1 MNIREIIGE
10 LETRRKMF
18 HLIALLLWLLPLYLF
33 PLWLVFLLFTLVLLL
48 NFLTLLKVGNHRL
61 SFYYRLVYGL
71 ERERN
76 YSRPGIQALWANLG
90 IFMSLLLFGREP
102 AMVAVVVL
110 AVGDAFASIVGI
122 NYGRRR
128 IGDRSLEGTSAFFL
142 STFFVLLPF
151 LGFWKAF
158 LVCFFSALVELAPLK
173 LDDNFTVPLTAG
185 LLYHLL
191 T

>member
-1 MNIREIIGE
+1 MNIREIIEE
-10 LETRRKMF
+10 LETKRKMF
-18 HLIALLLWLLPLYLF
+18 HLFALLLWLLPLYLLPF
-33 PLWLVFLLFTLVLLL
+33 WLVFFLFTLVLLL
-48 NFLTLLKVGNHRL
+48 NLLTLLRVGNHRL
-61 SFYYRLVYGL
+61 GLYYRLVYGL

-90 IFMSLLLFGREP
+90 LFMSFIVFGREP

-110 AVGDAFASIVGI
+110 AVGDAFASVVGI
-122 NYGRRR
+122 RYGRRR
-128 IGDRSLEGTSAFFL
+128 IGNRSLEGTFAFFL
-142 STFFVLLPF
+142 STFLVLLPF

-158 LVCFFSALVELAPLK
+158 LVCFFSALVELIPLR

-185 LLYHLL
+185 FVYHLL